1 MSFLQQLDARVATA
15 FYGRFPQLREA
26 QQAAIEPLLSGRNVV
41 LTSGTGTG
49 KTEAVMAPL
58 VSKFWRQAV
67 STGSLFL
74 LYIAPT
80 KALVNDLEKRL
91 HPPLSTLGLRVGVR
105 HGDRDDL
112 KTGPVPHVLITT
124 PESLDVLLFRKEP
137 KLMSVRAVVIDEVH
151 LLYNTQRGLQLS
163 ILLRRLRQILPD
175 EFQWTALS
183 ATVGDLSYVRDF
195 LMGGDEDAVFLS
207 FSTNRTIDAQIRHI
221 RTTRDFVALVHKLTQ
236 GRNTKLLV
244 FTNSRRDCEKLTGAL
259 QGDQLLRD
267 FVFAHYSSLSP
278 EVRVDTEQ
286 KFSSLSTAICVA
298 TSTLELGIDIGDI
311 DAILLWGVPGG
322 VDSLLQRIGR
332 GNRRSNKTN
341 VVCLVPDD
349 SDAVELDA
357 LRFAALLD
365 AARKGELPV
374 RKPYDLFG
382 AVGQQCLSVIASD
395 KGRFTRIAALS
406 HLVEHKQY
414 LSRDI
419 IDAILADLAAKGFLQ
434 RHGYKNQYGAD
445 DELYRL
451 VDMRLIY
458 GNFGIG
464 SQTVDLFH
472 GAKHLGEVPQINL
485 LRIRAGICVRFA
497 GKCWQVKKA
506 SPDGILLEPSQ
517 SMADVIDFSYGGSG
531 VPSDPHNSDR
541 IWRLIHSEDIPLD
554 LFAKDLQ
561 PMVLSFLNKIRRACS
576 EDQIPYVR
584 TTDGIRYYTFA
595 GYLVNRAI
603 GLFSGKPSF
612 MADDLSLL
620 VPSPVDWAS
629 VPYDPSEYE
638 QVSDRLFEGSPKQSI
653 YQQLLPLDLQQR
665 EYLQDWLKDEVI
677 PKILCRLS
685 KATEVQI
692 MSFHEI
698 EGKFS

>member
-1 MSFLQQLDARVATA
+1 MNLLRLLDPPVATA

-26 QQAAIEPLLSGRNVV
+26 QQASIEPLLSGQNVV
-41 LTSGTGTG
+41 LTAGTGTG

-58 VSKFWRQAV
+58 VSKYWRQAV
-67 STGSLFL
+67 TTGSLFL

-91 HPPLSTLGLRVGVR
+91 HPPLLSLGLRVGVR

-112 KTGPVPHVLITT
+112 KAGPLPNVLVTT

-137 KLMSVRAVVIDEVH
+137 KLKSVRAVVIDEVH

-163 ILLRRLRQILPD
+163 ILLRRLRQMLPD
-175 EFQWTALS
+175 EFQWAALS
-183 ATVGDLSYVRDF
+183 ATVGDLSYIRDF
-195 LMGGDEDAVFLS
+195 LVGGDEEAAFLA
-207 FSTNRTIDAQIRHI
+207 FSTNRTIDAHIRHI
-221 RTTRDFVALVHKLTQ
+221 RSTRDFVSLVHKLTQ

-244 FTNSRRDCEKLTGAL
+244 FVNSRRECEKLTGSL
-259 QGDQLLRD
+259 REDPGLRD

-278 EVRVDTEQ
+278 EVRVATER

-311 DAILLWGVPGG
+311 DAILLWGIPGG
-322 VDSLLQRIGR
+322 VDSFLQRIGR
-332 GNRRSNKTN
+332 GNRRSNKSN

-349 SDAVELDA
+349 SDTVEMDA

-365 AARKGELPV
+365 AATKGELPI

-395 KGRFTRIAALS
+395 EGRYTRIADLCNF
-406 HLVEHKQY
+406 VEHKPY

-419 IDAILADLAAKGFLQ
+419 VETILADLAANNYLQ
-434 RHGYKNQYGAD
+434 RHGFQNRYGAD
-445 DELYRL
+445 EELWPL

-458 GNFGIG
+458 GNFGIS
-464 SQTVDLFH
+464 SQTVDVFH
-472 GAKHLGEVPQINL
+472 GAKRMGEVPSINL
-485 LRIRAGICVRFA
+485 LRIRAGKCVRFA
-497 GKCWQVKKA
+497 GKCWRVKKA
-506 SPDGILLEPSQ
+506 STDGIQLEPSG
-517 SMADVIDFSYGGSG
+517 STADVIDFSYGGSG

-541 IWRLIHSEDIPLD
+541 IWRLIHSTDIAMD

-561 PMVLSFLNKIRRACS
+561 PRILSFLEKIRHACS
-576 EDQIPYVR
+576 EDQIPYMR
-584 TTDGIRYYTFA
+584 TSEGIRYYTFA
-595 GYLVNRAI
+595 GYLVNRAV
-603 GLFSGKPSF
+603 GLITGKLNF
-612 MADDLSLL
+612 KADDISLL
-620 VPSPVDWAS
+620 VPSPVDWVS
-629 VPYDPSEYE
+629 VPNDPSEYE
-638 QVSDRLFEGSPKQSI
+638 QVSDRLFEESSKQSI
-653 YQQLLPLDLQQR
+653 YQQQLPLELQQR

-685 KATEVQI
+685 RATVVQI
-692 MSFHEI
+692 LSFHEL
-698 EGKFS
+698 EG